1 MKEFVRSRNAHE
13 PQPRNHSL
21 PIRTA
26 ALFLVVLLLMA
37 AFSVAPARAAI
48 SRSQELKAQTFTK
61 LTEGIKA
68 LRDGDPER
76 AIELLSQVTA
86 VALNSFRASYY
97 LGLAYRADRQYSKAI
112 KHVSFALE
120 LNPTHLQ
127 AHVDLGDSHLAVGD
141 IPEALAEYHRAR
153 SIQER
158 YAPAWDGIARAAEA
172 RGDDDEAIRNFKT
185 AIELNPGFPNAALNL
200 GDLYL
205 RKARLREA
213 VDLFL
218 KAIEIRPNFAAAFN
232 RLGVAYSRQKLANEA
247 IAALRRAAEL
257 EKGNPWHP
265 YTIGVIEM
273 DLGYMG
279 QALRDFDAAIRL
291 DADYLEAYAA
301 KARLLR
307 RLGDFTGAVALLEA
321 AGMRPTEDAK
331 LRREIDALLEEVRAQ
346 WERHDQLAWKQGAG
360 AATAEELRELARLRA
375 EMGDHVRAAEALRV
389 VIDMVDTVDPNS
401 RVRFPPQITDLF
413 RFGYY
418 LLRAGSH
425 QEAEGIFRRVSRRRP
440 ESSAALLNLG
450 LSLQGQGKSRLAE
463 EVLEEARTL
472 APEDTLILIALGNAR
487 LREGNYR
494 GAEEVFNEALRTG
507 GEFDTRGRVE
517 TILKVLEKYGTVS
530 RQGAAGTAPRSS
542 GGSNR

>member
-1 MKEFVRSRNAHE
+1 MI
-13 PQPRNHSL
+13 QPRGPSL
-21 PIRTA
+21 PARAA
-26 ALFLVVLLLMA
+26 ALLLALVLPIA
-37 AFSVAPARAAI
+37 WTSVAPARAAI
-48 SRSQELKAQTFTK
+48 SRSQELKAQAFSR
-61 LTEGIKA
+61 LTDGIKA
-68 LRDGDPER
+68 LRDGDPEK
-76 AIELLSQVTA
+76 AIELLKQVTE

-112 KHVSFALE
+112 ENISFALE

-127 AHVDLGDSHLAVGD
+127 AHVDLGDCYLAVGD

-172 RGDDDEAIRNFKT
+172 RGDDDEAISHFKT

-205 RKARLREA
+205 RRARLREA

-218 KAIEIRPNFAAAFN
+218 QAIEIRPNFAAAYN

-273 DLGYMG
+273 DLGYLG

-291 DADYLEAYAA
+291 DVDYLEAYAA

-307 RLGDFTGAVALLEA
+307 RLGDFRGAVTLLEA
-321 AGMRPTEDAK
+321 TAERPTEDVK
-331 LRREIDALLEEVRAQ
+331 LRREIDALLGEVQTQ
-346 WERHDQLAWKQGAG
+346 WERHDELAWKMGAG
-360 AATAEELRELARLRA
+360 AATPEELRELARLRA
-375 EMGDHVRAAEALRV
+375 EIGDHARAAETLRV
-389 VIDMVDTVDPNS
+389 VIDTVDTVDPNS
-401 RVRFPPQITDLF
+401 RVRFPAQVTDLF
-413 RFGYY
+413 QFGYY
-418 LLRAGSH
+418 LLRGGSYE
-425 QEAEGIFRRVSRRRP
+425 EAERVFRQVVERRP
-440 ESSAALLNLG
+440 GSPAALLNLG
-450 LSLQGQGKSRLAE
+450 LSLQGQGKGRLAE
-463 EVLEEARTL
+463 EVLAEARAL
-472 APEDTLILIALGNAR
+472 APEDTSVLIALGNAR
-487 LREGNYR
+487 LREGDYG
-494 GAEEVFNEALRTG
+494 GAAEAFSEALSAG

-517 TILKVLEKYGTVS
+517 TILKMLEKYGTVS
-530 RQGAAGTAPRSS
+530 RQGAAGTAPRRP
-542 GGSNR
+542 GGGDR